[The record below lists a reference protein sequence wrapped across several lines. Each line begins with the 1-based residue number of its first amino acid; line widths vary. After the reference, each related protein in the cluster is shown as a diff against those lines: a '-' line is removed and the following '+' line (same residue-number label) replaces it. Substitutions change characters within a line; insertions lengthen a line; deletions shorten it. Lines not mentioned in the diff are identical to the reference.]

1 MPQRRGRGER
11 MSVRDDDVV
20 ALPSRVRV
28 CGFDFDIVAY
38 RRMEAV
44 GAQKWGEF
52 SSAELTIRID
62 PCARPQKVVD
72 TMLHEILHA
81 MMWVYDLNA
90 IKDDEERVCSVLAT
104 AWLAFFRDNP
114 TVVDWIVGITR
125 EGVTR

>member
-1 MPQRRGRGER
+1 MICR
-11 MSVRDDDVV
+11 DDVV
-20 ALPSRVRV
+20 ALPTSVRV

-44 GAQKWGEF
+44 GAQNWGEF

-81 MMWVYDLNA
+81 MMWVYDLHGRT
-90 IKDDEERVCSVLAT
+90 DDEERMCSVLAT

-114 TVVDWIVGITR
+114 TVVEWIVGITR

>member
-1 MPQRRGRGER
+1 

-62 PCARPQKVVD
+62 PSARPQKVVD

-81 MMWVYDLNA
+81 MLWVYYLDA
-90 IKDDEERVCSVLAT
+90 GKDDEERMCSVLAM
-104 AWLAFFRDNP
+104 AWLTFFRDNP

-125 EGVTR
+125 EGVRR